1 MTSTGS
7 QGPINYLSSL
17 NTRSI
22 GLLAGPITALLLI
35 QALQIEGL
43 SQTGV
48 YTAAVAIWMAIWWA
62 TEAVPVAATAL
73 LPLIL
78 FPLLQ
83 LMALDKASAAYG
95 NPTIFLFLGGFILS
109 TAIQKSGLH
118 LRIAFTIL
126 NAVNHSGGAIILSF
140 AVASA
145 FLSMWISNTST
156 TLMLLPVA
164 LSVAAGLSELSSQL
178 SEKEFSNFKLN
189 LMLAIAYGATF
200 GGISTIV
207 GTPPNAFLIAY
218 LKTEHQ
224 ISLGFAEWMLATLP
238 LTLVFIALFYFLTT
252 RVLFPVSF
260 STPQEVIR
268 QIKQHRRNL
277 GVMSGT
283 ERRVAI
289 VFLLVVFAWITQ
301 GIVQKFVPSI
311 ALSDTVIALIGA
323 MSLFIIGDGN
333 ANDRQRLLTWS
344 DLRDIP
350 WDVLILFGGGLCL
363 AAAFSSSGLAQ
374 WLGSS
379 LASLHS
385 AGLLLLVLGAT
396 TLIIFMTEMTSN
408 VATTATFLPVASAIA
423 LQIGVDPL
431 MLAIPITLAASCAF
445 MLPVATP
452 PNAIIFASGHI
463 TIAQMMKAGFVL
475 NMIGILLVTAV
486 GYFWV
491 PLVLNR

>member
-1 MTSTGS
+1 MTKAGS
-7 QGPINYLSSL
+7 NAVVKYMGSL
-17 NTRSI
+17 HARSI
-22 GLLAGPITALLLI
+22 GLLAGPVCALLLM
-35 QALQIEGL
+35 QFLQVEGL
-43 SQTGV
+43 SPAGV
-48 YTAAVAIWMAIWWA
+48 YTAAIAFWMAIWWA

-73 LPLIL
+73 LPLVL
-78 FPLLQ
+78 FPLLHV
-83 LMALDKASAAYG
+83 MALDKASAAYG

-109 TAIQKSGLH
+109 AAIQKCGLH

-164 LSVAAGLSELSSQL
+164 LSVVAGLSELSNQL
-178 SEKEFSNFKLN
+178 SAKEFNNFKLN

-200 GGISTIV
+200 GGMSTIV

-224 ISLGFAEWMLATLP
+224 IHIGFAEWMLATLP
-238 LTLVFIALFYFLTT
+238 LTLGFIVAFYFLTT

-260 STPQEVIR
+260 STPPSVIVQIR
-268 QIKQHRRNL
+268 QNRANL
-277 GVMSGT
+277 GAMGAA
-283 ERRVAI
+283 ERRVAA
-289 VFLLVVFAWITQ
+289 VFLLVVLAWITQ
-301 GIVQKFVPSI
+301 GVVQKYLPTL
-311 ALSDTVIALIGA
+311 ALSDTLIALIGA
-323 MSLFIIGDGN
+323 LSLFALDSGN
-333 ANDRQRLLTWS
+333 AEKRQRLLAWD

-363 AAAFSSSGLAQ
+363 AAAFSASGLAT
-374 WLGSS
+374 WLGSN

-385 AGLLLLVLGAT
+385 LGPSMLVLGAT
-396 TLIIFMTEMTSN
+396 ALIIFLTEMTSN
-408 VATTATFLPVASAIA
+408 LATTATFLPVASAIA

-475 NMIGILLVTAV
+475 NLIGILLVTAV

-491 PLVLNR
+491 PMVLNR

>member
-1 MTSTGS
+1 MTRAF
-7 QGPINYLSSL
+7 Y
-17 NTRSI
+17 RSCFSYMSNLPAQNI

-35 QALQIEGL
+35 QFMQLDGL
-43 SQTGV
+43 PQAGV
-48 YTAAVAIWMAIWWA
+48 YTAAIAIWMAIWWA
-62 TEAVPVAATAL
+62 TEAVPVATTAL
-73 LPLIL
+73 IPLIL

-83 LMALDKASAAYG
+83 LMPLDKASATYG
-95 NPTIFLFLGGFILS
+95 NPIIFLFLGGFILS
-109 TAIQKSGLH
+109 VAIQKCGLH

-164 LSVAAGLSELSSQL
+164 LSVAAGLSELSNQL
-178 SEKEFSNFKLN
+178 SAKEFNHFKLN
-189 LMLAIAYGATF
+189 LMLAIAYGSTF

-218 LKTEHQ
+218 LSTEHQ
-224 ISLGFAEWMLATLP
+224 ITIGFAEWMLATLP
-238 LTLVFIALFYFLTT
+238 LTFAFIAVFYFLTT
-252 RVLFPVSF
+252 KVIFPVSF
-260 STPQEVIR
+260 STPPEVIV
-268 QIKQHRRNL
+268 QIKQHRANL
-277 GVMSGT
+277 GVMSGA
-283 ERRVAI
+283 ELRVAT
-289 VFLLVVFAWITQ
+289 VFLLVIFAWITK
-301 GIVQKFVPSI
+301 GLVQKYLPAI
-311 ALSDTVIALIGA
+311 ALSDTAIALIGA
-323 MSLFIIGDGN
+323 MSLFILNDGN
-333 ANDRQRLLTWS
+333 ANDKKRLLIWN

-374 WLGSS
+374 WLGNS
-379 LASLHS
+379 LASLHTL
-385 AGLLLLVLGAT
+385 GLLLLVLGAT

-408 VATTATFLPVASAIA
+408 LATTATFLPVASAIA

-431 MLAIPITLAASCAF
+431 VLAIPITLAASCAF

-463 TIAQMMKAGFVL
+463 TISQMIKAGFAL

-491 PLVLNR
+491 PMVLNR